1 MMSEDIHKWSDGRY
15 TLMFDEH
22 TFFVFDNEKEERMTA
37 LKTTKRLNEQQAT
50 IQRMKHS
57 LNTIYKAFEK
67 HYGYDMR
74 NAVWLIDELND
85 EIVDELYIA
94 ETDSKNRKEASMYWK
109 KKVDEQQATIN
120 ELQTIINH
128 IKCEENCEDYDYC
141 CETVCS
147 LYNEIKH
154 LKEENEQLK
163 KARDESDKFIAKKG
177 LGAEFLNWCVKNE

>member
-1 MMSEDIHKWSDGRY
+1 MSKDIHKWSDGRY

-22 TFFVFDNEKEERMTA
+22 TFFVWDNEKEERMTA
-37 LKTTKRLNEQQAT
+37 LNVTKKLNEQQDT

-57 LNTIYKAFEK
+57 LNTIYKAFEN

-74 NAVWLIDELND
+74 NAVWLIDELSYD

-94 ETDSKNRKEASMYWK
+94 EIDSKNRKEASMYWK
-109 KKVDEQQATIN
+109 KKVDEQQATIK
-120 ELQTIINH
+120 ELQSIINH

-154 LKEENEQLK
+154 LKEENEQLS
-163 KARDESDKFIAKKG
+163 E
-177 LGAEFLNWCVKNE
+177 KNRRLIYHMNKEPKR

>member
-1 MMSEDIHKWSDGRY
+1 MSEQRFYITDNGLGLDTVSDEMYSFGDEEDFCR
-15 TLMFDEH
+15 LFD
-22 TFFVFDNEKEERMTA
+22 K
-37 LKTTKRLNEQQAT
+37 LNEQQAT

-74 NAVWLIDELND
+74 NAVWLIDELSYD

-109 KKVDEQQATIN
+109 KKVDEQQATI
-120 ELQTIINH
+120 TA
-128 IKCEENCEDYDYC
+128 
-141 CETVCS
+141 
-147 LYNEIKH
+147 

-163 KARDESDKFIAKKG
+163 NKLEVANARSGYYQRMLEK
-177 LGAEFLNWCVKNE
+177 WCVKDE